1 VTREQKT
8 KLIAT
13 ARQLGVRC
21 GALLQ
26 ILRQGKTVPAG
37 QHPAEVLKAIRHQPQ
52 SDRRPAM
59 HGVHFADADIEGACD
74 ALLEAAKTNASPEA
88 VERVKPLRN
97 GPRRPKKGDR

>member
-13 ARQLGVRC
+13 ARKLGVRC

-37 QHPAEVLKAIRHQPQ
+37 QHPAEVLKDIRQQPQ
-52 SDRRPAM
+52 SDRRPAL

-74 ALLEAAKTNASPEA
+74 ALLEAARPNASPEDVA
-88 VERVKPLRN
+88 NVKPLRE
-97 GPRRPKKGDR
+97 GPRRPKKGTR